1 MSGVET
7 LPGAPNEPAPDADAA
22 HAVVE
27 GARSLV
33 DVLAAAG
40 VTARLLGGVAVALRC
55 PQAALPPSPLARSY
69 SDLDIVVAKSDRRRL
84 PEVLGGLEFQA
95 AERFNAMSGHVR
107 QLYTSKDGVDLD
119 VFVEQFKMCH
129 ELDLKD
135 RLQVDARTL
144 PLADLVLT
152 KLQVADLTD
161 KDIRDYAALTLDHE
175 LTDDDGGIGV
185 ARICAVTGG
194 DWGWWRTVTEN
205 LGKVIG
211 HVDRLGLA
219 PPAAAAVRAQTE
231 ELVARIDAGPKSLRW
246 KARARVGD
254 RMAWREDPEEKR

>member
-1 MSGVET
+1 MSGGKAVSG
-7 LPGAPNEPAPDADAA
+7 PSPDADAA
-22 HAVVE
+22 RAVVE

-33 DVLAAAG
+33 DALTEAG

-69 SDLDIVVAKSDRRRL
+69 SDLDVVVARSDRRRL
-84 PEVLGGLEFQA
+84 PEVLGALEFQA

-107 QLYTSKDGVDLD
+107 QLYVSKDGVDLD

-135 RLQVDARTL
+135 RLAIDARTL

-152 KLQVADLTD
+152 KLQVADLTE
-161 KDIRDYAALTLDHE
+161 KDIRDYAALTLEHE
-175 LTDDDGGIGV
+175 LTDDDSGIGV
-185 ARICAVTGG
+185 ARICTVTGG

-205 LGKVIG
+205 LGKAID
-211 HVDRLGLA
+211 HLDRLGLT
-219 PPAAAAVRAQTE
+219 PAAAEVVRGRTVA
-231 ELVARIDAGPKSLRW
+231 LVARIDDTPKSLRW